1 MGTTLSG
8 YTPTTTGGEGPDL
21 DLVESLAGA
30 LDVPVLA
37 EGRVHRPEQ
46 VTEALRRGAFAVVV
60 GTAITHP
67 ATLTSWFVAAA
78 RADGG
83 E

>member
-1 MGTTLSG
+1 M
-8 YTPTTTGGEGPDL
+8 
-21 DLVESLAGA
+21 
-30 LDVPVLA
+30 A

-67 ATLTSWFVAAA
+67 STLTSWFVAAA
-78 RADGG
+78 HADGG